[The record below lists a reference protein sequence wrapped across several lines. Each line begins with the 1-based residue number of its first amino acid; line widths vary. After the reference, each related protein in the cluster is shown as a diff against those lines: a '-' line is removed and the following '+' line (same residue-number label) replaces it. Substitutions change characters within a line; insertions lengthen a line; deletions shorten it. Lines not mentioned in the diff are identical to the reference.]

1 MKTDGYALREAIKQW
16 ELRKE
21 VSEKGF
27 SGSLYKFKD
36 EEKES
41 PQQVVGSFQQ
51 AEDAISKLQVAQMR
65 YNLAVKVEVQGE
77 AMTLAEAIKRSGA
90 AGRIEKM
97 WKTATSTRQERH
109 RYGDDGLTRV
119 QGQERAE
126 ATIDAKIVVGFAT
139 QAGKRSGA
147 FRAAIATAN
156 ATKVEIED
164 LSPALFE

>member
-21 VSEKGF
+21 VAECGF
-27 SGSLYKFKD
+27 SGSLHKFKD
-36 EEKES
+36 DVKET
-41 PQQVVGSFQQ
+41 PQQIVEAYLK
-51 AEDAISKLQVAQMR
+51 AEDAIAKLQVAQMR

-77 AMTLAEAIKRSGA
+77 GMTLAEAIKRSGS

-97 WKTATSTRQERH
+97 WKTATSQERHH

-119 QGQERAE
+119 ANQERAE
-126 ATIDAKIVVGFAT
+126 ATLDAKTAMNLAT
-139 QAGKRSGA
+139 HAGKRSGA

-156 ATKVEIED
+156 AAKVEVED
-164 LSPALFE
+164 LNPALFE